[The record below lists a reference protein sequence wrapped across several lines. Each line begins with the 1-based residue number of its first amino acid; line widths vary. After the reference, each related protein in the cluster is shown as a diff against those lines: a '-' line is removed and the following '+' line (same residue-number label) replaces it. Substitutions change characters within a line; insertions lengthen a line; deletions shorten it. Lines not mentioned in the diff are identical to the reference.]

1 MDVIDQLVKNDNNT
15 NHSTILMKP
24 RYVNN
29 WNEAEVWK
37 TLFGHRFAESLLP
50 KCKVDFMVRISK
62 YSSTFTNGYE
72 TNFTVE
78 LFKVEKRRPY
88 ELIDHEGEPITGKFY
103 MEELSA
109 VDKKFDDEYRVDYI
123 LNMKTLRGKKMVRN
137 RTRTYLIVA
146 ETSFIDNY
154 DGKNRN

>member
-1 MDVIDQLVKNDNNT
+1 
-15 NHSTILMKP
+15 
-24 RYVNN
+24 
-29 WNEAEVWK
+29 
-37 TLFGHRFAESLLP
+37 
-50 KCKVDFMVRISK
+50 MVRISK

-109 VDKKFDDEYRVDYI
+109 VDKKFDDEYRV
-123 LNMKTLRGKKMVRN
+123 N
-137 RTRTYLIVA
+137 
-146 ETSFIDNY
+146 
-154 DGKNRN
+154 